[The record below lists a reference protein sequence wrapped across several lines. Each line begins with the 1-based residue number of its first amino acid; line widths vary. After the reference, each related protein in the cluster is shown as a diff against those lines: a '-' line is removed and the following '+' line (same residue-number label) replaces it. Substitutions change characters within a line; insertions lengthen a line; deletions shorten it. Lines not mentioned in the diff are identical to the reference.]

1 VRTHGRRALRALP
14 CLLLLAVA
22 ARQAWLVAHDDLSPW
37 SGGGFG
43 MFSTADAGPTRHLH
57 AFVVRPGLL
66 REIAPP
72 RHLEGLVEATLTL
85 PGESNLRALARE
97 VAALPT
103 PDHGPASAVRLQ
115 VWQTLHDPVTLAPR
129 NRLLR
134 AYELPLGGG

>member
-1 VRTHGRRALRALP
+1 MRERGGRALRALP
-14 CLLLLAVA
+14 CLLLLGVA
-22 ARQAWLVAHDDLSPW
+22 AHQLWLVAHDGLSPW

-66 REIAPP
+66 REIGPP
-72 RHLEGLVEATLTL
+72 RELEGLIEAALTL
-85 PGESNLRALARE
+85 PSEANLRALALE

-115 VWQTLHDPVTLAPR
+115 VWQTLHESVTLAPR
-129 NRLLR
+129 SRLLR